1 MLKVVR
7 FKVQTTAIYS
17 IFKLSNMVGPCPLS
31 VKMYSWV
38 FINMLKNIE
47 ELDCLFAA
55 AYADI
60 VLTVLYFA
68 ALFTVFLHPT
78 LV

>member
-1 MLKVVR
+1 LVLASLMLKCILEV
-7 FKVQTTAIYS
+7 
-17 IFKLSNMVGPCPLS
+17 L
-31 VKMYSWV
+31 
-38 FINMLKNIE
+38 INMLKNIE

-55 AYADI
+55 ALAEI

-68 ALFTVFLHPT
+68 TLFAVFLHPT